1 MKITCASKLL
11 AIAAVSVALLAG
23 CTATEANIE
32 RTTVQA
38 KGSIYI
44 KPKQKTG
51 PQKTRR
57 KKRETRQT
65 RAAASGYVRTAGK
78 APADTGKVHFVCVP
92 KCYVRRTP
100 DTKSKPIAELLKDDW
115 VRVLKT
121 KSRWCQVETGTGSV
135 GWMSQNMI
143 K

>member
-1 MKITCASKLL
+1 MKKNCASKLL
-11 AIAAVSVALLAG
+11 AFAAVSVALLAG
-23 CTATEANIE
+23 CITTDANFE

-44 KPKQKTG
+44 KPKQKPG
-51 PQKTRR
+51 PKKTRR
-57 KKRETRQT
+57 KKRETRHT

-92 KCYVRRTP
+92 RCYVRQTP
-100 DTKSKPIAELLKDDW
+100 NTKSRPVAELLKNDW

-121 KSRWCQVETGTGSV
+121 KSSWCLVETGAGSV
-135 GWMSQNMI
+135 GWVSQNLI